1 MKRYLILA
9 VGMAAVCLG
18 ACSNESKLP
27 VATGKGNI
35 RAINAI
41 PSAPAF
47 SFLIEERLIP
57 GGSVEYRA
65 ATANASYDDLEYT
78 FNFEVLLAGDTART
92 RVASQFLDV
101 EADKDYTFVISGTI
115 AAPVITLWE
124 DDLREWAGDETTF
137 EARFANTAATLGDVD
152 VYFAEAMD
160 PPTAPVAGAATGTL
174 AFGEIMPAAEFA
186 EGDYILTVT
195 PAGDETTILFQSEPF
210 TPAVQTS
217 IILSVF
223 DSSPNDLAPAFI
235 SVISAGSGSSGALID
250 SRFRPTIRFF
260 HASIDSGDVDIYV
273 DDPLGAAIVSDHM
286 FLAVTGD
293 IEVPAGE
300 LPLTYTT
307 AGTMGSIL
315 IDDDRTVFAGT
326 RSNYYLIKNA
336 AGEAA
341 IVAANLDRRSVE
353 TFAQLSIINTAANHI
368 SVDVYIVDADE
379 LIDEAFPAIPGL
391 TVGSSPAASPFPPGS
406 YDIYVT
412 PLGEKDVI
420 VGPVRL
426 DAAAGDVIETVIY
439 DNVEPAIADLV
450 FIPPT

>member
-1 MKRYLILA
+1 MKRYLIPA
-9 VGMAAVCLG
+9 VCMAAVCLG

-47 SFLIEERLIP
+47 SFLIEERLI
-57 GGSVEYRA
+57 GSVDYRA
-65 ATANASYDDLEYT
+65 STVTSSYDDLEYT
-78 FNFEVLLAGDTART
+78 FNFEVLLAGDSTRT

-101 EADKDYTFVISGTI
+101 EADKDYTFIIGGTI
-115 AAPVITLWE
+115 AAPVITLSE
-124 DDLREWAGDETTF
+124 GDVREWSGDETAF

-160 PPTAPVAGAATGTL
+160 PPTAPVAGAASGTL
-174 AFGEIMPAAEFA
+174 AFGEFSPAAEFA
-186 EGDYILTVT
+186 EGEYILTVT

-223 DSSPNDLAPAFI
+223 DSVPNDLAPAYV
-235 SVISAGSGSSGALID
+235 SVFSSGSGGALVD

-260 HASIDSGDVDIYV
+260 HASIDAGDVDIYV

-286 FLAVTGD
+286 FGAVTGD
-293 IEVPAGE
+293 IDVPAGD

-307 AGTMGSIL
+307 AGGMGSIL
-315 IDDDRTVFAGT
+315 IDEDRTVFAGT
-326 RSNYYLIKNA
+326 RSNYYLIKSA
-336 AGEAA
+336 AGEDA
-341 IVAANLDRRSVE
+341 IVTANLDRRSVE
-353 TFAQLSIINTAANHI
+353 TFARLSIINTAANHG
-368 SVDVYIVDADE
+368 SVDVYIVEVDA
-379 LIDEAFPAIPGL
+379 LIDEALPAIPGL
-391 TVGSSPAASPFPPGS
+391 TVGSSPAASPFPSGS

-412 PLGEKDVI
+412 ASGAKDVI

-426 DAAAGDVIETVIY
+426 DVAAGDIIEIVVY
-439 DNVEPAIADLV
+439 DNIDPAIADLV
-450 FIPPT
+450 FIPQP